1 MNEYREYTIIITY
14 ATSVGS
20 KLQSDTI
27 FGHLCWALRYL
38 NTEDALKAFLQLYDK
53 PVDPPLLV
61 SNGFPQGYLPKP
73 IIPPATQ
80 EEIQAAINESKDDR
94 VSASHKVTSIK
105 KLDVV
110 PRKILEEFQHI
121 PLTPSRLFST
131 MYKSYKSIMRTEKEE
146 MTVSIQHNTIDRARG
161 SVRQGGLY
169 AQEETFFGTSSAS
182 FELFLKTNF
191 FSSKELTKIFRY
203 ISTEGFGRDSSTGKG
218 HFEFQ
223 IAEGIDLPEAEK
235 PNAFMTLS
243 SFIPTANDPVKGY
256 YNIVHKY
263 GKLGGLYSKGVS
275 EVYGNPFKVP
285 LIMFSA
291 GSTFHDPG
299 YRRGKVYGGM
309 VDDVHRKQEIRHY
322 AYAFPI
328 GINIEGCDENI

>member
-1 MNEYREYTIIITY
+1 MNEYREYTIVITF
-14 ATSVGS
+14 SSSLGS
-20 KLQSDTI
+20 SLQSDTI
-27 FGHLCWALRYL
+27 FGHLCWATRYL
-38 NTEDALKAFLQLYDK
+38 KGKDVLEKFLKLYEETT
-53 PVDPPLLV
+53 DPPLLV

-73 IIPPATQ
+73 IIQPATQ
-80 EEIQAAINESKDDR
+80 EEIQAAINGGKDDR
-94 VSASHKVTSIK
+94 ISASYKIASIK

-110 PRKILEEFQHI
+110 PRKILEEFQNI
-121 PLTPSRLFST
+121 RLTPSRLFSV
-131 MYKSYKSIMRTEKEE
+131 MYQNYSSIMRTEKEE
-146 MTVSIQHNTIDRARG
+146 MTVTVQHNTIDREKG

-169 AQEETFFGTSSAS
+169 AQEEIFFGPSSAT
-182 FELFLKTNF
+182 FELYLKTNYF
-191 FSSKELTKIFRY
+191 SKEDLEKLFRY
-203 ISTEGFGRDSSTGKG
+203 VSSEGFGRDSSTGKG

-223 IAEGIDLPEAEK
+223 IVEGINIPEAET

-291 GSTFHDPG
+291 GSTFHDPE

-309 VDDVHRKQEIRHY
+309 VHDVHQKPAIRHY

-328 GINIEGCDENI
+328 SINIEGCDENV